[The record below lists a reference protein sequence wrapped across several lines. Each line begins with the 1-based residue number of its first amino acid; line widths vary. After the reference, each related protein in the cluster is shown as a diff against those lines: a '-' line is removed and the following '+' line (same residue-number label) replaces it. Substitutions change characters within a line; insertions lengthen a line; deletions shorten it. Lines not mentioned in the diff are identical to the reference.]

1 MTFYFLEP
9 IVCLNSKFPPPV
21 ELCWQNKNISK
32 LGILITVITYN
43 QSWQCNYFINMIRKH
58 LVHKFILLLKF
69 DFLPTYLLHFR
80 KGFRSFP
87 LF

>member
-1 MTFYFLEP
+1 MTVCQNIC
-9 IVCLNSKFPPPV
+9 IVCLSSKFPPPV

-32 LGILITVITYN
+32 LGILNN
-43 QSWQCNYFINMIRKH
+43 QSSQYNYIFHKH
-58 LVHKFILLLKF
+58 DSKTLKLVHKFILLLEF
-69 DFLPTYLLHFR
+69 DFLPTYLLHFK